1 MSLFIIVGIFF
12 LLWWLV
18 FFIVL
23 PIKVT
28 TYQDKNIVI
37 KGIPSSAPVKT
48 NLLFKL
54 LVTSIITIVIMIIL
68 VIFFNLEI
76 LTMNEILKI

>member
-1 MSLFIIVGIFF
+1 MSLFTIIGIFF

-18 FFIVL
+18 FFVIL

-28 TYQDKNIVI
+28 TYQDKNIKI
-37 KGIPSSAPVKT
+37 KGVPSSAPIRT

-54 LVTSIITIVIMIIL
+54 FLTSIISVVIMIIL

-76 LTMNEILKI
+76 LTMDKILKI